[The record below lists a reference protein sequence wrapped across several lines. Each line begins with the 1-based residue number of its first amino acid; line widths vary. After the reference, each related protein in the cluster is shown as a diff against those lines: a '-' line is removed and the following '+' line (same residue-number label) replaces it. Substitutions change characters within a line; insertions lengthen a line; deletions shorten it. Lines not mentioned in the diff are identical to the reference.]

1 MPGAQEIRDCL
12 HEEFAQGLG
21 PLNDLYRLP
30 NSVFNDDNIHTI
42 LTDFDMMVLRATY
55 APELRSGMTRAE
67 VAARLPAILRRINP
81 AGEGVAY
88 RALPPTSRAWIKET
102 QTALSPATP
111 AGDRMGAATRALHLA
126 QAAKYN
132 DHRLGFS
139 YFAMGRIVQ
148 RANRDEALRMFKAA
162 DKMFRQSTQ
171 TNLYAAHT
179 AVQLASYQIAY
190 GKGQEALVTL
200 APYLDAAYE
209 EENAA
214 LLSTLIFLRA
224 GALELTGRAS
234 EARIVRLDSLNWAR
248 YGFGSEKHLKT
259 KLREIQALN
268 PLNRRNG

>member
-1 MPGAQEIRDCL
+1 
-12 HEEFAQGLG
+12 
-21 PLNDLYRLP
+21 
-30 NSVFNDDNIHTI
+30 
-42 LTDFDMMVLRATY
+42 
-55 APELRSGMTRAE
+55 
-67 VAARLPAILRRINP
+67 
-81 AGEGVAY
+81 
-88 RALPPTSRAWIKET
+88 
-102 QTALSPATP
+102 
-111 AGDRMGAATRALHLA
+111 MGAATRALNLA

-148 RANRDEALRMFKAA
+148 RANPDEAFRMFKAA

-190 GKGQEALVTL
+190 RKGQEALVTL
-200 APYLDAAYE
+200 APYFLDAAYK

-214 LLSTLIFLRA
+214 LLSTLMFLRA
-224 GALELTGRAS
+224 EALELTGRAS

>member
-1 MPGAQEIRDCL
+1 
-12 HEEFAQGLG
+12 
-21 PLNDLYRLP
+21 
-30 NSVFNDDNIHTI
+30 
-42 LTDFDMMVLRATY
+42 
-55 APELRSGMTRAE
+55 
-67 VAARLPAILRRINP
+67 
-81 AGEGVAY
+81 
-88 RALPPTSRAWIKET
+88 
-102 QTALSPATP
+102 
-111 AGDRMGAATRALHLA
+111 MGAATRALHLA

-139 YFAMGRIVQ
+139 YVAMGRIVQ